1 MKRALFALL
10 LIPVLLSA
18 PLSGQGKRARNVV
31 LFLADAGGTST
42 IAAASL
48 HAHGAARKLFIQG
61 MPHIA
66 LSDTSTA
73 SQIVTDSAAGMTA
86 IVTGQKTHNGV
97 ISLSSKTVRGKVD
110 GDPLKTILEYAEE
123 HGLATGLVTNDQ
135 LTGATPAALYAHAN
149 ERAASAVIFQQAFAP
164 RFGDGV
170 DVMIGPGRAA
180 ITKSLAAAGVDIEAL
195 SKEKKRPIHASL
207 AEVPADARRAIV
219 LLDSRKFDIQEA
231 TLAAHTILSRSKKG
245 YFLMVEGDT
254 HTDNVRE
261 GLDAMVALDQTI
273 AKVTSVAGKDT
284 LVVFTA
290 DHSFDIRLRGGLLET
305 PLLNG
310 LDEEE
315 KLAATEKR
323 RNIRIPAVRMDNGH
337 TGEAVLVAATGP
349 GAERVRGFM
358 DNTDVFRVMMQ
369 AFGWKAD

>member
-1 MKRALFALL
+1 MKRILL
-10 LIPVLLSA
+10 VVLLTPALLSA
-18 PLSGQGKRARNVV
+18 QGRARNVV

-48 HAHGAARKLFIQG
+48 HAHGAPRKLFIQS
-61 MPHIA
+61 MPHVA
-66 LSDTSTA
+66 LADTSTA

-86 IVTGQKTHNGV
+86 IVTGQKTQNGV
-97 ISLSSKTVRGKVD
+97 ISLSASTVRGKVD
-110 GDPLKTILEYAEE
+110 GEPLKTILEYAEQ
-123 HGLATGLVTNDQ
+123 HGLATGLVTNDG

-149 ERAASAVIFQQAFAP
+149 DRAASAVIFQQAFAP

-180 ITKSLAAAGVDIEAL
+180 ITKSLAAAGVDIDTL
-195 SKEKKRPIHASL
+195 SREKGRPIHAALSD
-207 AEVPADARRAIV
+207 VPADARRAIV
-219 LLDSRKFDIQEA
+219 LLDSRDFDLQEA
-231 TLAAHTILSRSKKG
+231 ALAAQKILSRHKKG

-254 HTDNVRE
+254 HTDHLRQ
-261 GLDAMVALDQTI
+261 GLDKMAMLDRTVAS
-273 AKVTSVAGKDT
+273 VTAAAGKQT

-290 DHSFDIRLRGGLLET
+290 DHSFDIRLRGGLLAT
-305 PLLNG
+305 PLLTG
-310 LDEEE
+310 IEEE
-315 KLAATEKR
+315 EAKAAAEKR
-323 RNIRIPAVRMDNGH
+323 RDIRIPAVRMDNGH
-337 TGEAVLVAATGP
+337 TGEAVMVAAQGP